1 MGRRAYTKNWLD
13 LTGQK
18 SQATDPTESTV
29 PAGRPRFPK
38 GFPPDSRRVFKDLC
52 RLLSNRRA
60 LTEADGESLR
70 LYAILYDRHARA
82 LAAVETEGLLIT
94 ETRFGSNGEPS
105 SRRIKNPHLLIAQ
118 ESERQMCS
126 ILRDL
131 GMTVA
136 TRDKSKPVG
145 KPARRKSPEE
155 IADAEFEAMLSMKPT
170 PGVDSAAN

>member
-1 MGRRAYTKNWLD
+1 MLFR
-13 LTGQK
+13 
-18 SQATDPTESTV
+18 STL
-29 PAGRPRFPK
+29 
-38 GFPPDSRRVFKDLC
+38 GF
-52 RLLSNRRA
+52 
-60 LTEADGESLR
+60 
-70 LYAILYDRHARA
+70 
-82 LAAVETEGLLIT
+82 AAVETEGLLIT

-118 ESERQMCS
+118 ESEKQMTA

-131 GMTVA
+131 GLTVL

-170 PGVDSAAN
+170 PGVASAATN